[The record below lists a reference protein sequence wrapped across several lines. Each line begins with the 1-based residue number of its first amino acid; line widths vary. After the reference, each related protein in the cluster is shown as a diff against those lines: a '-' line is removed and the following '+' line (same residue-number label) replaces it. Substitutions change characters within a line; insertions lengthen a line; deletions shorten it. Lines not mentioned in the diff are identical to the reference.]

1 MAAASRAPSLSD
13 GDYQRFS
20 QLMLERCGL
29 HFPPK
34 RRSDLELGVQRTFRD
49 SNCADLD
56 AYYLLLQ
63 DPRRGAAEMDRL
75 INTLTINETHFFRNA
90 GLNDALYDHVLPQI
104 IERQRASRTLRLWS
118 AGCASGEE
126 PYSLAIMLR
135 ELLPDVDRWSVT
147 LLGTDIN
154 TEALGRARAAVY
166 GNWAFREQRA
176 KGYRSRYFQP
186 LSKATPATRA
196 ETPSSPDV
204 SASRGQSYALIPR
217 VRNMVQFAHFNLV
230 KDDYPS
236 RETNTEHIDLIMCRN
251 VTIYFT
257 EAITA
262 CIIDRFHEALADDGW
277 LVVGHSEYSLTT
289 YRRFQA
295 RNFPGAI
302 LYQRAPRRPETGSCP
317 SVQLE
322 PRGAEPQVLGLR
334 ADVVESEI
342 ARPTGLVPDAPRP
355 LAVPPPAPAE
365 ATMSQVEC
373 APSHQQKI
381 AQARK
386 LLDTGRSEQARDV
399 LLQQVQDADP
409 SEPDY
414 ASACALLGEA
424 YANLGHSRHAEH
436 WCRRALRVDEL
447 LLPAYYTLALVLQNQ
462 GQFEPAIDAMKKVV
476 YIDRNNIL
484 GHFGLANIYYSNGQ
498 VSRAVK
504 SLKNAQHL
512 LQMRASEEFVPG
524 PGGVSVASLR
534 KTIVRR
540 LRQWNAQAYDS

>member
-1 MAAASRAPSLSD
+1 MSAASRAPLSD

-34 RRSDLELGVQRTFRD
+34 RRSDLELGVQRTFGD

-135 ELLPDVDRWSVT
+135 ELLPDVDRWSIT

-176 KGYRSRYFQP
+176 KLYRSRYFQP
-186 LSKATPATRA
+186 RGRSTSATRVEA
-196 ETPSSPDV
+196 TSSRNV
-204 SASRGQSYALIPR
+204 SVSRGQSYTLIPQ
-217 VRNMVQFAHFNLV
+217 VRNMVQFAHLNLV

-236 RETNTEHIDLIMCRN
+236 RETHTEQIDLIMCRN

-257 EAITA
+257 EIVTA
-262 CIIDRFHEALADDGW
+262 RIIDRFHEALVDGGW
-277 LVVGHSEYSLTT
+277 LVVGHSEHSLTT

-302 LYQRAPRRPETGSCP
+302 LYQRSPPPVQPETRGVELP
-317 SVQLE
+317 ILE
-322 PRGAEPQVLGLR
+322 LPVA
-334 ADVVESEI
+334 AVESEV
-342 ARPTGLVPDAPRP
+342 ARPTDLVPDVP
-355 LAVPPPAPAE
+355 LPVVAPPPAPQE
-365 ATMSQVEC
+365 ARE
-373 APSHQQKI
+373 
-381 AQARK
+381 
-386 LLDTGRSEQARDV
+386 LLDSGRSEQARDA
-399 LLQQVQDADP
+399 LLQWVQDTDP

-447 LLPAYYTLALVLQNQ
+447 LLPAYYTLALVLQNR

-476 YIDRNNIL
+476 YIDRNNVL
-484 GHFGLANIYYSNGQ
+484 GHFGLANIYYDNGQ
-498 VSRAVK
+498 VSRAIK
-504 SLKNAQHL
+504 SLKNAQRL
-512 LQMRASEEFVPG
+512 LQVCAGEELVPG

-534 KTIVRR
+534 KAILRR
-540 LRQWNAQAYDS
+540 LRQWR